1 MSKYVTL
8 NVTTTVQVLDNW
20 VDQDG
25 NLNFLWSE
33 FPVGLMEQTT
43 TVINAVR
50 ESSSR
55 PVRPETVARFL
66 KNSET
71 IYVHPSIINDEEWD
85 DDRVQWTP
93 RNDYIRVLRCHL
105 DHLTTEVPF

>member
-33 FPVGLMEQTT
+33 FPDDHREQAR
-43 TVINAVR
+43 VISRAAR
-50 ESSSR
+50 EGTGHYLR
-55 PVRPETVARFL
+55 GGYVAAFL
-66 KNSET
+66 KHAET

-85 DDRVQWTP
+85 EDKVQWTP

>member
-8 NVTTTVQVLDNW
+8 NVTTTIKVLDSW

-33 FPVGLMEQTT
+33 FPDGFLDQN
-43 TVINAVR
+43 TVILNALR
-50 ESSSR
+50 EASSR
-55 PVRPETVARFL
+55 PIPVEVAARFR
-66 KNSET
+66 KHAET

-85 DDRVQWTP
+85 DGKVQWTP

-105 DHLTTEVPF
+105 DHLTAEAPF